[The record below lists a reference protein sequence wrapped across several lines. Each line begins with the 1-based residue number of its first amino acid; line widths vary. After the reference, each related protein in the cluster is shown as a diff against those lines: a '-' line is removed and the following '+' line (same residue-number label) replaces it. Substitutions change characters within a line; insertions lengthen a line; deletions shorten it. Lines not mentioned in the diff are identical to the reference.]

1 MPTSPLKD
9 VEYELYKLSP
19 EDRVKL
25 IDSKLEH
32 LQKLKSNSDKQHL
45 NDCYIQELNEIKK
58 NMCIYSHRS
67 IVAHL
72 FESLMTNRDKSV

>member
-1 MPTSPLKD
+1 MPASPLKEF
-9 VEYELYKLSP
+9 EYELYKLSP

-58 NMCIYSHRS
+58 NMYIYSHRS
-67 IVAHL
+67 IVASS
-72 FESLMTNRDKSV
+72 FIRKFND

>member
-1 MPTSPLKD
+1 MPTSPLKEF
-9 VEYELYKLSP
+9 EYELYKLSP

-58 NMCIYSHRS
+58 NMYIYSHRS

>member
-1 MPTSPLKD
+1 MPASPLKEF
-9 VEYELYKLSP
+9 EYELYKLSP

-58 NMCIYSHRS
+58 NMYIYSHRS
-67 IVAHL
+67 IVARS
-72 FESLMTNRDKSV
+72 FIRKFND

>member
-1 MPTSPLKD
+1 MPASPLKEF
-9 VEYELYKLSP
+9 EYELYKISP

-32 LQKLKSNSDKQHL
+32 LQKLKSNGDKHHL
-45 NDCYIQELNEIKK
+45 NDYYIQELNKMKK
-58 NMCIYSHRS
+58 NMHIYSHRS
-67 IVAHL
+67 LIAHL